1 MPQGTRKLMIWTR
14 ALVLASLTWMGISQP
29 IYAQE
34 KNQKLIPLTISAGE
48 WPPYLSAELPEQG
61 LAAKLIRD
69 IFLEAGYQV
78 RFQFLP
84 WARAYQDTKQG
95 RYAATAVWMKVP
107 NREVDF
113 WYSDAVLEEQFV
125 FFHLKST
132 AFDFQSLEDLA
143 DVNLGGGLGYSY
155 GAAFDAA
162 LAAGTV
168 KLSRVGDT
176 EQNFRRLLK
185 GRIQAFPE
193 EMRVGYQVLHHQLA
207 EFSSQIT
214 HNPNPLLINQSFVLF
229 PKNTAQSDVLQKIF
243 NRGLAEFRK
252 SGRYQQYFPAETMSE
267 KHVKPKTSQNQAN

>member
-1 MPQGTRKLMIWTR
+1 MFWTR
-14 ALVLASLTWMGISQP
+14 TLALLLLIWILVSSQVF
-29 IYAQE
+29 AQQAG
-34 KNQKLIPLTISAGE
+34 KNLIPITISAGE

-69 IFLEAGYQV
+69 IFLDAGYQV

-107 NREVDF
+107 SREVDF

-132 AFDFQSLEDLA
+132 PFRFKSLDDLA
-143 DVNLGGGLGYSY
+143 KVNLGGGLGYSY
-155 GAAFDAA
+155 GAAFDSA
-162 LAAGTV
+162 LAAGTI

-207 EFSSQIT
+207 EHSSQIT

-229 PKNTAQSDVLQKIF
+229 PKNASQSAELQKIF
-243 NRGLAEFRK
+243 DQGLAEFRK
-252 SGRYQQYFPAETMSE
+252 SGRYQQYFPADTLSAL
-267 KHVKPKTSQNQAN
+267 HIKTQATDNNTH

>member
-1 MPQGTRKLMIWTR
+1 MLQGTRKLMFWTR
-14 ALVLASLTWMGISQP
+14 ALLLASLTWIVINQP
-29 IYAQE
+29 VYALE
-34 KNQKLIPLTISAGE
+34 NTKKLIPLTISAGE

-132 AFDFQSLEDLA
+132 AFDFQSLDDLA
-143 DVNLGGGLGYSY
+143 NVNLGGGLGYSY

-162 LAAGTV
+162 LAAGTI
-168 KLSRVGDT
+168 KLSRVGNT

-193 EMRVGYQVLHHQLA
+193 EIRVGYQVLQSELN
-207 EFSSQIT
+207 EFSAQIS
-214 HNPNPLLINQSFVLF
+214 HHPNPLLINQSFVLF
-229 PKNTAQSDVLQKIF
+229 PKNSAQSVDLQKIF

-252 SGRYQQYFPAETMSE
+252 SGRYQQYFPADTLSTLQN
-267 KHVKPKTSQNQAN
+267 KTQTIQNQAH

>member
-1 MPQGTRKLMIWTR
+1 MFWTR
-14 ALVLASLTWMGISQP
+14 TLALLSLIWILLSSQVFAQQAS
-29 IYAQE
+29 
-34 KNQKLIPLTISAGE
+34 KNLIPITISAGE

-78 RFQFLP
+78 HFQFLP

-107 NREVDF
+107 TREADY

-125 FFHLKST
+125 FFHLASTPFQFKSL
-132 AFDFQSLEDLA
+132 DDLRH
-143 DVNLGGGLGYSY
+143 VHLGGGLGYSY

-162 LAAGTV
+162 LAAGQI
-168 KLSRVGDT
+168 KMSRVGDT

-193 EMRVGYQVLHHQLA
+193 EIHVGYQVLQNELSEFATQISHH
-207 EFSSQIT
+207 
-214 HNPNPLLINQSFVLF
+214 PNPLLVNQSFVLF
-229 PKNTAQSDVLQKIF
+229 PKNSVQSIALQTIF

-252 SGRYQQYFPAETMSE
+252 SGRYQQYFSAETMSL
-267 KHVKPKTSQNQAN
+267 KRVKPQAIPNHAN

>member
-1 MPQGTRKLMIWTR
+1 MFWTR
-14 ALVLASLTWMGISQP
+14 VLA
-29 IYAQE
+29 
-34 KNQKLIPLTISAGE
+34 KLILLLLTSVQAFATQPDKTLMPLTISAGE

-107 NREVDF
+107 SREVDF

-125 FFHLKST
+125 FFHLKSST
-132 AFDFQSLEDLA
+132 FTFDSLA
-143 DVNLGGGLGYSY
+143 DLEGINLGGGLGYSY

-162 LAAGTV
+162 LAKG
-168 KLSRVGDT
+168 KINLSRVGDT

-193 EMRVGYQVLHHQLA
+193 EMRVGYQVLHSQLSEYA
-207 EFSSQIT
+207 GQIS
-214 HNPNPLLINQSFVLF
+214 HNANPLLINHSFVLF
-229 PKNTAQSDVLQKIF
+229 PKSAEQSEKLQSIF
-243 NRGLAEFRK
+243 NRGLAQFRQ
-252 SGRYQQYFPAETMSE
+252 SGRYQQYFPAEISPIGSE
-267 KHVKPKTSQNQAN
+267 SIVNK